1 MPSVP
6 WEPRQQIK
14 MTKSE
19 NDYRQERMEDYPLEH
34 KFDIGTMDL
43 ESKSEFLS
51 VMSPDGSPNSFPCQ
65 SPTSSTSLSLVPAS
79 NVTTVSSS
87 SLYITENSS
96 VSFVQQWLRLKKFH
110 NFQSKFANF
119 SGQDM
124 LILQRDDFIQ
134 IGQEGP
140 GYPNPIAE
148 CIRLYNAVR
157 SSKTTEA
164 SNNLVLYVRL
174 PGEEDCYY
182 PLFLKEKSVMAL
194 KLELAIKMNI
204 DPNTIEKILNKR
216 KTTFSAGINVMVTDE
231 MVASIKSESSYKI
244 NISSSTNQ
252 SADGVIITI
261 QQTGV

>member
-1 MPSVP
+1 
-6 WEPRQQIK
+6 
-14 MTKSE
+14 
-19 NDYRQERMEDYPLEH
+19 
-34 KFDIGTMDL
+34 
-43 ESKSEFLS
+43 
-51 VMSPDGSPNSFPCQ
+51 MSPDGSPNSFPSQ

-110 NFQSKFANF
+110 NFQSKEIRQKIRHVHSGSLDHTDQSWTGQWSVETVFLNEKKFANF

-157 SSKTTEA
+157 
-164 SNNLVLYVRL
+164 R
-174 PGEEDCYY
+174 
-182 PLFLKEKSVMAL
+182 
-194 KLELAIKMNI
+194 
-204 DPNTIEKILNKR
+204 
-216 KTTFSAGINVMVTDE
+216 
-231 MVASIKSESSYKI
+231 
-244 NISSSTNQ
+244 
-252 SADGVIITI
+252 
-261 QQTGV
+261 

>member
-1 MPSVP
+1 VFPS
-6 WEPRQQIK
+6 RK
-14 MTKSE
+14 FTK
-19 NDYRQERMEDYPLEH
+19 LIIT
-34 KFDIGTMDL
+34 DIF
-43 ESKSEFLS
+43 SEFLS
-51 VMSPDGSPNSFPCQ
+51 VMSPDGSPNSFPSQ

-110 NFQSKFANF
+110 NFQSKEIRQKNVTFIRDPWTIRTSLRPGSGPWRQYFWMNKKFANF

-157 SSKTTEA
+157 
-164 SNNLVLYVRL
+164 R
-174 PGEEDCYY
+174 
-182 PLFLKEKSVMAL
+182 
-194 KLELAIKMNI
+194 
-204 DPNTIEKILNKR
+204 
-216 KTTFSAGINVMVTDE
+216 
-231 MVASIKSESSYKI
+231 
-244 NISSSTNQ
+244 
-252 SADGVIITI
+252 
-261 QQTGV
+261 